1 MRLSD
6 FFYHHTFYSKH
17 SSTGITLTL
26 WCDGSVNGLPIP
38 FGSQGVPE
46 KKVQCPT
53 VPESPAWALKKRVR
67 IDRKVEEVKP
77 PAPLKAHAAPH
88 FGLPFQPK
96 LQDKTQMDVCPFSFE
111 ERECER
117 RLLKEK
123 RLEELR
129 HEEVLP

>member
-1 MRLSD
+1 ML
-6 FFYHHTFYSKH
+6 
-17 SSTGITLTL
+17 
-26 WCDGSVNGLPIP
+26 
-38 FGSQGVPE
+38 
-46 KKVQCPT
+46 CPT